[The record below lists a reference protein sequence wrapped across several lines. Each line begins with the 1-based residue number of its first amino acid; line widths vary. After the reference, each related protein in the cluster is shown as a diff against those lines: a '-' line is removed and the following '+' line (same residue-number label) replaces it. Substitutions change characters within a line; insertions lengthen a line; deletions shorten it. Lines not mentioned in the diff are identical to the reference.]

1 MKNFN
6 LCSLFRSRGKKEAKQ
21 QPDEAAQCVFD
32 PERKSRIMWTK
43 KYQPRYLPVPVILF
57 IQPIP
62 DVFMSSSY
70 VWSKNN
76 YFNARLLIQIR
87 KYLFRIRI

>member
-32 PERKSRIMWTK
+32 PERKSGIMWTK
-43 KYQPRYLPVPVILF
+43 KYQPRYRFRLYC
-57 IQPIP
+57 
-62 DVFMSSSY
+62 SY
-70 VWSKNN
+70 NP
-76 YFNARLLIQIR
+76 FQTFL
-87 KYLFRIRI
+87 